1 MSLHENKKLNRDL
14 DSPIYVQL
22 REIIRNKIENG
33 EYIPGGKIPSE
44 SEFVDEY
51 GLNRLTVR
59 NAIGSLVKEGLLKQ
73 VKGKGVYVIGK
84 KMERNLETLVGF
96 TKTIV
101 EQNSLP
107 KKKVIFRDLRPAGL
121 KYGTIFNVPEDEPI
135 YHIKRIGYSDD
146 EPITIEDIYI
156 LANLIPGFEKV
167 DLSLFSLYDIF
178 EFNNILLSN
187 AWQTLSIVTLDAKD
201 ARFLKI
207 EPKDSVFMFECT
219 SVDTKG
225 KVIEFTRS
233 YTRSDKCNFT
243 TLFSKGNES
252 GDEAFLRIIGR
263 KR

>member
-1 MSLHENKKLNRDL
+1 MGENEELNRNL
-14 DSPIYVQL
+14 SSPVYIQL
-22 REIIRNKIENG
+22 REIIRNKIEAG

-44 SEFVDEY
+44 NEFVAEY
-51 GLNRLTVR
+51 GVNRLTVR
-59 NAIGSLVKEGLLKQ
+59 NAIGTLVKEGLLKQ

-84 KMERNLETLVGF
+84 KMERDLDNLVGF
-96 TKTIV
+96 TKTIL
-101 EQNSLP
+101 EKNSIP
-107 KKKVIFRDLRPAGL
+107 KKKVIFMDLRPAGI
-121 KYGTIFNVPEDEPI
+121 KYGTIFNVPENEPI

-207 EPKDSVFMFECT
+207 DPTDSVFMFECT

-225 KVIEFTRS
+225 KVVEFTRS
-233 YTRSDKCNFT
+233 YTRSDKCTFT